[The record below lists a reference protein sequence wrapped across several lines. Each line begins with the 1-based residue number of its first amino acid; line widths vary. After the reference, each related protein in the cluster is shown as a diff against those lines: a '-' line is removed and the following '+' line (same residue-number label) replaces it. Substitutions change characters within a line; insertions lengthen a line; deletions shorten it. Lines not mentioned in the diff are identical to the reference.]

1 MSLPSNVWCH
11 GDTSIGNYA
20 MEEGE
25 EILYYTTD
33 SMEGQLIWKSL
44 VGSALISQ
52 LDQDA
57 PLHENKG
64 QVEME
69 LERKSP
75 LTSSK
80 KTSPRRRKNKCM

>member
-20 MEEGE
+20 MEEGD
-25 EILYYTTD
+25 EILYYTID
-33 SMEGQLIWKSL
+33 SIEGQLIWKSL

-64 QVEME
+64 
-69 LERKSP
+69 
-75 LTSSK
+75 
-80 KTSPRRRKNKCM
+80 